1 MLDTTPH
8 PTPYPIR
15 WEANVVL
22 VDGGTVFVR
31 PIIPED
37 ADRLVA
43 LHNRLSAE
51 TIHYRFFSPR
61 PRLSARDVER
71 FTVVDY
77 DDRVALVAMLGD
89 DMIAVARYD
98 RLPGT
103 DEAEVA
109 FVVEDAHQGRGIGTL
124 LLEHLAAVAREKGI
138 NRFVAET
145 LPDNQ
150 PMIGVFRSAGWAV
163 RTRFED
169 GLILVEFPIETTPD
183 ALVAQQ
189 EREHQA
195 EARSIARLLKPSSIA
210 VIGASR
216 TPGEVGHEI
225 FRNLLSGG
233 FNGPVYPVHP
243 TAAHVGSVR
252 AYASVMDIPD
262 QVDLAVVVVPAGV
275 TPEVVLECAQKRVSA
290 LLIISGGFSETGE
303 KGTAAEREIVAL
315 AHRFGMRV
323 VGPNSMGIIN
333 TDPSVSMNATIDDHR
348 PLSGGVGFL
357 SQSGALGVA
366 ILESMA
372 SLGLGVSSF
381 VSVGNKADVSGN
393 DLLQYWEGD
402 DRTDVVLLYLESFG
416 NPRKFTRLARRVSRK
431 KPIVVVKTGRRHFH
445 DVEMPHGRAT
455 DDSVLNSLFRQTG
468 VLRVDTLQQLFD
480 VASVLTSQPL
490 PNGNRVA
497 IVASAGGAALLA
509 VDACEGV
516 GLRVPELSDS
526 TLQSLS
532 TGLPQGAGV
541 GNPIEMPATANPND
555 YGRALEVVLGSDDI
569 DAALVIHASSGQG
582 PMSDVARA
590 VAEAGRKTSK
600 PVVANFLMTAI
611 DREVDELGTK
621 SGVPTFASPESAAL
635 ALARAEDYSRRRR
648 RPRGEILL
656 PEGIDP
662 VEARR
667 LVRNFIGS
675 TTESTFDV
683 DAQLLLIC
691 YGIEVDPLRARS
703 EGERAMDLAI
713 EVSQDPFFGPLVSLS
728 TAGPAAELI
737 NDHVYR
743 ALPLTDLDVTE
754 MIHSLRS
761 WPYLNGERGRERGD
775 IEALEMLLA
784 KVSYMGDDLHEL
796 MTLVLDPVVLRPTG
810 VSVAHAEAVL
820 SSSTQWHRND
830 LALRKM

>member
-1 MLDTTPH
+1 MPYTM
-8 PTPYPIR
+8 PYPAH

-22 VDGGTVFVR
+22 VDGGTVFMR
-31 PIIPED
+31 PITPED
-37 ADRLVA
+37 ADRLVD
-43 LHNRLSAE
+43 LHQRLSAE

-71 FTVVDY
+71 FTVVDH

-109 FVVEDAHQGRGIGTL
+109 FVVEDSHQGRGLGTL
-124 LLEHLAAVAREKGI
+124 LLEHLAAAARERGI
-138 NRFVAET
+138 SRFVAET

-169 GLILVEFPIETTPD
+169 GLVVVEFPIETTPE
-183 ALVAQQ
+183 ALVAQ
-189 EREHQA
+189 EGREHRA
-195 EARSIARLLKPSSIA
+195 EARSVARLLRPSSIA

-216 TPGEVGHEI
+216 TPGSVGHEV
-225 FRNLLSGG
+225 FRNLLQGG

-243 TAAHVGSVR
+243 TASHVASVR

-262 QVDLAVVVVPAGV
+262 DVDLAVVVVPAGV
-275 TPEVVLECAQKRVSA
+275 APDVVLDCARKRVRG
-290 LLIISGGFSETGE
+290 LVIISGGFAETGE
-303 KGTAAEREIVAL
+303 KGAEAERELVAL
-315 AHRFGMRV
+315 AHRHGMRV

-333 TDPSVSMNATIDDHR
+333 TDATVSMNATIDGHR
-348 PLSGGVGFL
+348 PLPGGVGFL

-402 DRTDVVLLYLESFG
+402 ERTDVVLLYLESFG
-416 NPRKFTRLARRVSRK
+416 NPRKFTRLARRVSRV
-431 KPIVVVKTGRRHFH
+431 KPIVVVKTGRRHR
-445 DVEMPHGRAT
+445 DAGIMRDGRAT
-455 DDSVLNSLFRQTG
+455 DDGVLDALFRQTG

-490 PNGNRVA
+490 PDGHRVA
-497 IVASAGGAALLA
+497 VVASAGGAALLA

-516 GLRVPELSDS
+516 GLQVPPLSS
-526 TLQSLS
+526 GTTARLT
-532 TGLPQGAGV
+532 TGLPEGTRV
-541 GNPIEMPATANPND
+541 GNPIEMPAAATPSD
-555 YGRALEVVLGSDDI
+555 YGRALDLVLGANDV
-569 DAALVIHASSGQG
+569 DAALVIHAAAGGG
-582 PMSDVARA
+582 PTGEVAAEVARA
-590 VAEAGRKTSK
+590 GRRAGK
-600 PVVANFLMTAI
+600 PVVANFLASPA
-611 DREVDELGTK
+611 DRELDELGTR

-635 ALARAEDYSRRRR
+635 ALARAGDYGHRRR
-648 RPRGEILL
+648 RPRGDVVL
-656 PEGIDP
+656 PEDIDREAALRG
-662 VEARR
+662 VEIA
-667 LVRNFIGS
+667 LAS
-675 TTESTFDV
+675 TAETDDDEDV
-683 DAQLLLIC
+683 VALLDC
-691 YGIEVDPLRARS
+691 YGIKVDPLGARS
-703 EGERAMDLAI
+703 EHERAVDLAI
-713 EVSQDPFFGPLVSLS
+713 EVSQDPFFGPLMSLS

-737 NDHVYR
+737 NDRVYR
-743 ALPLTDLDVTE
+743 ALPLTDLDAGE

-775 IEALEMLLA
+775 LAALEMLLA
-784 KVSYMGDDLHEL
+784 RVSCLGDDLQEL
-796 MTLVLDPVVLRPTG
+796 STLVLDPVVLRPGG
-810 VSVAHAEAVL
+810 VSVAHARAVL
-820 SSSTQWHRND
+820 SSSPPWPRND
-830 LALRKM
+830 PNLRR